1 MSVSEANNAADS
13 ASRAPVGVP
22 SAGPQ
27 DGLRRAGLVR
37 FSGPATVGGGGNVER
52 ARGQNFLVER
62 VALQAGGQAEFV
74 CDDEMIVISQ
84 SSNLELVWGD
94 AAPVAL
100 IPPCVAITPAGRS
113 TLRAASSGDAI
124 VISPVR
130 DDATPPTLNADEYAS
145 PDPRVR
151 RLDPPARRKE
161 GGVKV
166 IAIDEIQPP
175 ADKPRLRMLRSS
187 SMSINWVKYSGPRN
201 RRQLSPHSHADF
213 EQGSLALAGDFVH
226 HLRVPWGQDATSWV
240 DDRHMQAPSTSL
252 VVIPPGVIHT
262 TEGIGDDDHLLID
275 IFAPAR
281 ADFIERG
288 WIANAADY
296 E

>member
-130 DDATPPTLNADEYAS
+130 DDATPPTLNADEYAN

-151 RLDPPARRKE
+151 RLDPPARRR
-161 GGVKV
+161 GDGVKV
-166 IAIDEIQPP
+166 IAVDEIQPP

-187 SMSINWVKYSGPRN
+187 SMSINWVKYSGSRN

-213 EQGSLALAGDFVH
+213 EHHSSPGHSRLPVHIAIRSAGVSPNAGS
-226 HLRVPWGQDATSWV
+226 
-240 DDRHMQAPSTSL
+240 
-252 VVIPPGVIHT
+252 
-262 TEGIGDDDHLLID
+262 
-275 IFAPAR
+275 
-281 ADFIERG
+281 
-288 WIANAADY
+288 NAADNDMTGFIDGHARPVY
-296 E
+296 KVRDV